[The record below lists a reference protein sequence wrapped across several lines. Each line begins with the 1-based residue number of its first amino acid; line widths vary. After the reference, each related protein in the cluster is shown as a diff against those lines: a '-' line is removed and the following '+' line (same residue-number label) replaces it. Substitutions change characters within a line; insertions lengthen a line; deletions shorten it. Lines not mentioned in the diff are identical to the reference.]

1 MIKIMANE
9 NDEQWAI
16 SPGIVHETVRV
27 AKAFLL
33 SGHGQTHIKTKSP
46 RIIGIK
52 TKFPL
57 SKQTDSLKQYSQH
70 LIKICVI

>member
-16 SPGIVHETVRV
+16 TPGIVHETVRV
-27 AKAFLL
+27 TKEFLF
-33 SGHGQTHIKTKSP
+33 SSHGLNFIKTKSP

-70 LIKICVI
+70 LIKICVA